1 MENYLLSIDNGRNE
15 VRCALFNTEG
25 RLIASAQRSLSK
37 IEGTC
42 DVQRNSEEVWQ
53 ADIEVIRN
61 VLQSSSADP
70 EKILCIGITASCN
83 SIVFLD
89 EQMKE
94 VHPMVLSDD
103 RRAQKLCRQ
112 LKEDHT
118 ERQLY
123 PLTRSVLRPN
133 QSSVIL
139 KWFSLHEPEVLQKTR
154 WILSNKDFIRYKLTD
169 RIYAEVTEASS
180 GGLVNLS
187 NGHYD
192 PHIFEILKISGCYEK
207 MPELL
212 DSIAIAGTVTKQS
225 AALTG
230 LKEGTPVCAGY
241 YDLNVEALASGML
254 SDEELCMIA
263 DTWSINEFL
272 VGSVSESYDSM
283 TNPATLSYVKGL
295 YLMEDSA
302 MKNANLLERCIRKI
316 ADLYAP
322 ELNKEDLS
330 RQCDTLVSRRDPQRS
345 SVIFVPSSFFGN
357 KDQESCGIFL
367 NVSEDDDY
375 VSLFRAVYEGVVF
388 STIYHI
394 RNLKRPLYTY
404 TAARLSGSIAA
415 SSIWPQILADTL
427 CLPIRTIKGSYIG
440 SKGAAIGAGVACG
453 IFKDLHD
460 GIAQMVRPGKTFVPR
475 KRFIPVYQEKYEM
488 YESALLNLLNEDQKV
503 LKI

>member
-25 RLIASAQRSLSK
+25 RLIASAQRSLSRIK
-37 IEGTC
+37 GTC

-61 VLQSSSADP
+61 VLQNSSADP

-89 EQMKE
+89 EQLRE

-112 LKEDHT
+112 LKEDRT

-187 NGHYD
+187 SGCYD

-241 YDLNVEALASGML
+241 YDLNAEALASGML

-272 VGSVSESYDSM
+272 TKDATKDYDRRTNTATISYLKDH
-283 TNPATLSYVKGL
+283 
-295 YLMEDSA
+295 YLMEDSSPTSA
-302 MKNANLLERCIRKI
+302 GSFNWYIEKIIRNYDK
-316 ADLYAP
+316 
-322 ELNKEDLS
+322 DLS
-330 RQCDTLVSRRDPQRS
+330 QKEIYELCNKMVEGCPPEKSRA
-345 SVIFVPSSFFGN
+345 IFVPYVFASASEAKAKGA
-357 KDQESCGIFL
+357 FL
-367 NVSEDDDY
+367 NLSAEDDAQ
-375 VSLFRAVYEGVVF
+375 SLIRAIYEGVIF
-388 STIYHI
+388 SSVRHVY
-394 RNLKRPLYTY
+394 NLRRPLDTY
-404 TAARLSGSIAA
+404 KSARLSGGITNSEVWSQMMADALGMPIQTLEGG
-415 SSIWPQILADTL
+415 QIGA
-427 CLPIRTIKGSYIG
+427 
-440 SKGAAIGAGVACG
+440 KGAAIGAAVACG
-453 IFKDLHD
+453 LFKDLQE
-460 GIAQMVRPGKTFVPR
+460 GVERMVRLGRLYLPR
-475 KRFIPVYQEKYEM
+475 EEYTKIYRLKYEN
-488 YESALLNLLNEDQKV
+488 YIAAIEAVDLLAGKCR
-503 LKI
+503 